1 MRDYFPFFKRRPD
14 ITYLDS
20 AATSQTLYTVAEDQ
34 RDFMLDHKS
43 NAHRSGNS
51 MGTYVDQQYQLS
63 KELIGKWLNIN
74 KPEKRVVFNSGT
86 TQGLNDAAQMIISAM
101 EGGGVV
107 FLGIDSH
114 HSLIL
119 PWTQSG
125 NAKWRVVY
133 VELDKD
139 GRLDLNDLS
148 AKIKAEPMG
157 VSKVIAATAV
167 SNVLGLVNDLDGIKK
182 IALEC
187 AAVSIIDASQI
198 ISKRQ
203 LNLSGFDFVVWS
215 WHKVYGP
222 MGLGCL
228 LIDPVWLN
236 FDPVRPGGGTVTSV
250 SVNSVL
256 WTDNATKFESGTQ
269 NLSAI
274 CALPKLVNW
283 LIEHQTDIE
292 THDISLAKVIN
303 DQISLA
309 QFTPTSKTDSG
320 LLCLE
325 PVAGTVED
333 YTMMLDAKNIMIRSG
348 KLCAE
353 PLITQIS
360 NGALLRLSWGC
371 YTTRQ
376 EIELA
381 LDNLGDIHAR
391 LSKHVQ
397 RAV

>member
-1 MRDYFPFFKRRPD
+1 MRDYFPFFKRRQD

-20 AATSQTLYTVAEDQ
+20 AATSQTLYTVADDM
-34 RDFMLDHKS
+34 RDFMLSNKS

-51 MGTYVDQQYQLS
+51 MGTWVDQQYHLS

-74 KPEKRVVFNSGT
+74 HPEKRIVYNSGT
-86 TQGLNDAAQMIISAM
+86 TQGLNDAAEMIMSAM
-101 EGGGVV
+101 SSGVV
-107 FLGIDSH
+107 FVGIDSH

-125 NAKWRVVY
+125 NAKWKVVFIN
-133 VELDKD
+133 LDKD
-139 GRLDLNDLS
+139 GRLDLDDLQ
-148 AKIKAEPMG
+148 AKIKLEPMA
-157 VSKVIAATAV
+157 VSKVIAVNAV
-167 SNVLGLVNDLDGIKK
+167 SNVLGLVNDLDAIKK
-182 IALEC
+182 IALEI

-198 ISKRQ
+198 ISKRRIDI
-203 LNLSGFDFVVWS
+203 SGFDFVAFS

-250 SVNSVL
+250 GIDTVT
-256 WTDNATKFESGTQ
+256 WTKDATKFESGTQ

-274 CALPKLVNW
+274 CAIPKLVEW
-283 LIEHQTDIE
+283 LIQHQNDIE
-292 THDISLAKVIN
+292 THDTALAKIIN

-309 QFTPTSKTDSG
+309 QFTPISNTDSG

-325 PVAGTVED
+325 PVVGTVED

-353 PLITQIS
+353 PLINQIS
-360 NGALLRLSWGC
+360 QGALLRLSWGC
-371 YTTRQ
+371 YTTKQ

-381 LDNLGDIHAR
+381 LDSLGEIHAR

-397 RAV
+397 RTV

>member
-1 MRDYFPFFKRRPD
+1 MRDDFPFFKRKQD

-20 AATSQTLYTVAEDQ
+20 AATSQTLYTVVEDQ

-51 MGTYVDQQYQLS
+51 MGTWVDQQYQLS
-63 KELIGKWLNIN
+63 KELIGRWLNLN
-74 KPEKRVVFNSGT
+74 NPEKRIVFNSGT
-86 TQGLNDAAQMIISAM
+86 TQGLNDAAELIMSAM
-101 EGGGVV
+101 PSGVV
-107 FLGIDSH
+107 FIGIDSH

-125 NAKWRVVY
+125 NSKWRVVFI
-133 VELDKD
+133 ELDKD
-139 GRLDLNDLS
+139 GRLDLEDLKS
-148 AKIKAEPMG
+148 KIKLEPMA
-157 VSKVIAATAV
+157 VSKVIAVNAV
-167 SNVLGLVNDLDGIKK
+167 SNVLGLVNDLDAIKK
-182 IALEC
+182 IALDV

-203 LNLSGFDFVVWS
+203 LNLSGFDFVAWS

-236 FDPVRPGGGTVTSV
+236 FDPVRPGGGSVTKVSLDSV
-250 SVNSVL
+250 T
-256 WTDNATKFESGTQ
+256 WQTNAGKFESGTQ

-274 CALPKLVNW
+274 CTLPRLVQW
-283 LIEHQTDIE
+283 LIEHQNDIE
-292 THDISLAKVIN
+292 AHDISLARIIN
-303 DQISLA
+303 DHISLA
-309 QFTPTSKTDSG
+309 QFTPTSRTDSG
-320 LLCLE
+320 LVCLD
-325 PVAGTVED
+325 PVVGSVED
-333 YTMMLDAKNIMIRSG
+333 YTMMLDAKSIMIRGG

-353 PLITQIS
+353 PLIQQVS
-360 NGALLRLSWGC
+360 NNGLLRLSWGC
-371 YTTRQ
+371 YTTKQ

-381 LDNLGDIHAR
+381 LDSLGEIHAR
-391 LSKHVQ
+391 LSRHVQ

>member
-1 MRDYFPFFKRRPD
+1 MRDYFPFFKRKQD

-20 AATSQTLYTVAEDQ
+20 AATSQTLYTVAEDM

-51 MGTYVDQQYQLS
+51 MGTWVDQQYQLS
-63 KELIGKWLNIN
+63 KELIGKWLNLN
-74 KPEKRVVFNSGT
+74 KPEKRIVFNSGT
-86 TQGLNDAAQMIISAM
+86 TQGLNDAAQLIMSAM
-101 EGGGVV
+101 SSGVV
-107 FLGIDSH
+107 FIGIDSH

-125 NAKWRVVY
+125 NSKWKVVFI
-133 VELDKD
+133 ELDKD
-139 GRLDLNDLS
+139 GRLDLNDL
-148 AKIKAEPMG
+148 KTKMKLEPLA
-157 VSKVIAATAV
+157 VSKVIAVNAV

-182 IALEC
+182 IALDY
-187 AAVSIIDASQI
+187 AAVSVIDASQI

-203 LNLSGFDFVVWS
+203 VNFSGFDFVAWS

-236 FDPVRPGGGTVTSV
+236 FDPVRSGGGSVTRVSIDSV
-250 SVNSVL
+250 T
-256 WTDNATKFESGTQ
+256 WQTNAGKFESGTQ
-269 NLSAI
+269 NLAAI
-274 CALPKLVNW
+274 SALPRLVEW
-283 LIEHQTDIE
+283 LIEHQHDIE
-292 THDISLAKVIN
+292 THDISLARIIN
-303 DQISLA
+303 DHISLA
-309 QFTPTSKTDSG
+309 QFTPVSKTDSG
-320 LLCLE
+320 LLCLD
-325 PVAGTVED
+325 PVVGSVED

-353 PLITQIS
+353 PLITQVS
-360 NGALLRLSWGC
+360 NNGLLRLSWGC
-371 YTTRQ
+371 YTTKQ

-381 LDNLGDIHAR
+381 LDSLGEIHAR
-391 LSKHVQ
+391 FSRHVQ

>member
-1 MRDYFPFFKRRPD
+1 MRDYFPFFKRRPEV
-14 ITYLDS
+14 TYLDS
-20 AATSQTLYTVAEDQ
+20 AATSQTLYTVADDQ
-34 RDFMLDHKS
+34 RDFMLSNKS

-63 KELIGKWLNIN
+63 KELIGKWLDIN
-74 KPEKRVVFNSGT
+74 KPEKRVIFNSGT
-86 TQGLNDAAQMIISAM
+86 TQGLNDATVMIMSAM
-101 EGGGVV
+101 SSGVV
-107 FLGIDSH
+107 FVGIDSH

-125 NAKWRVVY
+125 NAKWRVVFID
-133 VELDKD
+133 LDKD
-139 GRLDLNDLS
+139 GRLDLDDLQS
-148 AKIKAEPMG
+148 KIKLEPMA
-157 VSKVIAATAV
+157 VSKVIAVNAV
-167 SNVLGLVNDLDGIKK
+167 SNVLGLVNDLDRIKK
-182 IALEC
+182 IALEV

-198 ISKRQ
+198 ISKRK
-203 LNLSGFDFVVWS
+203 LDVSGFDFVAWS

-228 LIDPVWLN
+228 IIDPIWLN
-236 FDPVRPGGGTVTSV
+236 FDPVRPGGGSVTSV
-250 SVNSVL
+250 SIDSVT

-274 CALPKLVNW
+274 CALPKLVQW
-283 LIEHQTDIE
+283 LIEHQNDIE
-292 THDISLAKVIN
+292 EHDISLAKVIN

-309 QFTPTSKTDSG
+309 QFTPTTRTDSG

-325 PVAGTVED
+325 PVIGSVED

-353 PLITQIS
+353 PLINQIS

-371 YTTRQ
+371 YTTKQ

-391 LSKHVQ
+391 LSRHVQ

>member
-1 MRDYFPFFKRRPD
+1 MRDYFPFFKRRPEV
-14 ITYLDS
+14 TYLDS
-20 AATSQTLYTVAEDQ
+20 AATSQTLYTVADDQ
-34 RDFMLDHKS
+34 RDFMLSNKS

-51 MGTYVDQQYQLS
+51 MGTWVDQQYQLS

-74 KPEKRVVFNSGT
+74 HPEKRIVYNSGT
-86 TQGLNDAAQMIISAM
+86 TQGLNDATQLIMSAM
-101 EGGGVV
+101 SSGVV
-107 FLGIDSH
+107 FVGIDSH

-119 PWTQSG
+119 PWMQSG
-125 NAKWRVVY
+125 NAKWKVVFIN
-133 VELDKD
+133 LDKD
-139 GRLDLNDLS
+139 GRLDLDDLQ
-148 AKIKAEPMG
+148 AKIKLEPMA
-157 VSKVIAATAV
+157 VSKVIAVNAV
-167 SNVLGLVNDLDGIKK
+167 SNVLGLVNDLDAIKK
-182 IALEC
+182 IALDV

-198 ISKRQ
+198 ISKRKIDI
-203 LNLSGFDFVVWS
+203 SGFDFVAFS

-228 LIDPVWLN
+228 LIDPAWLN

-250 SVNSVL
+250 SMDTVT

-274 CALPKLVNW
+274 CALPKLVEW
-283 LIEHQTDIE
+283 LIQHQNDIE
-292 THDISLAKVIN
+292 AHDIAIAKVVN

-309 QFTPTSKTDSG
+309 QFTPTSRTDSG

-325 PVAGTVED
+325 PVVGSVED

-353 PLITQIS
+353 PLIQQIS

-381 LDNLGDIHAR
+381 LDNLGEIHAR
-391 LSKHVQ
+391 LSRHVQ
-397 RAV
+397 RSV

>member
-1 MRDYFPFFKRRPD
+1 MRDDFPFFKRRQE
-14 ITYLDS
+14 IIYLDS

-34 RDFMLDHKS
+34 RDFMLSNKS

-51 MGTYVDQQYQLS
+51 MGTWVDQQYQKS

-74 KPEKRVVFNSGT
+74 HPEKRIVYNSGT
-86 TQGLNDAAQMIISAM
+86 TQGLNDAVQLVMSAM
-101 EGGGVV
+101 SSGVV
-107 FLGIDSH
+107 FVGIDSH

-125 NAKWRVVY
+125 NSKWKVVFIN
-133 VELDKD
+133 LDKD
-139 GRLDLNDLS
+139 GRLDLDDLQ
-148 AKIKAEPMG
+148 AKIKLEPMA
-157 VSKVIAATAV
+157 VSKVIAVNAV
-167 SNVLGLVNDLDGIKK
+167 SNVLGLVNDLDAIKK
-182 IALEC
+182 IALEV

-198 ISKRQ
+198 ISKRRIDI
-203 LNLSGFDFVVWS
+203 SGFDFVAFS

-250 SVNSVL
+250 STDSVT
-256 WTDNATKFESGTQ
+256 WTKDAGKFESGTQ
-269 NLSAI
+269 NLAAI
-274 CALPKLVNW
+274 CSLPRLVEW
-283 LIEHQTDIE
+283 LIEHQNDIE
-292 THDISLAKVIN
+292 AHDVSLAKIIN

-320 LLCLE
+320 LICLE
-325 PVAGTVED
+325 PVVGSVED
-333 YTMMLDAKNIMIRSG
+333 YTMMLDAKNIMIRGG

-353 PLITQIS
+353 PLVTQVS
-360 NGALLRLSWGC
+360 NSGLLRLSWGC
-371 YTTRQ
+371 YTTKQ

-381 LDNLGDIHAR
+381 LDSLGEIHAR

>member
-1 MRDYFPFFKRRPD
+1 MREYFPFFKRRPD

-20 AATSQTLYTVAEDQ
+20 AATSQTLYSVAEDQ
-34 RDFMLDHKS
+34 RDFMFDHKS

-74 KPEKRVVFNSGT
+74 KPEKRIVYNSGT
-86 TQGLNDAAQMIISAM
+86 TQGLNDAASMIMSAM
-101 EGGGVV
+101 SSGVV
-107 FLGIDSH
+107 FIGIDSH

-125 NAKWRVVY
+125 NAKWKVVFID
-133 VELDKD
+133 LDRD
-139 GRLDLNDLS
+139 GRIDLDDLQ
-148 AKIKAEPMG
+148 AKIKLEPMAS
-157 VSKVIAATAV
+157 SKVIAVNAV
-167 SNVLGLVNDLDGIKK
+167 SNVLGLVNDLDAIKK
-182 IALEC
+182 IALDI

-198 ISKRQ
+198 ISKRKIDI
-203 LNLSGFDFVVWS
+203 SGFDFVAWS

-236 FDPVRPGGGTVTSV
+236 FDPVRPGGGNVTSV
-250 SVNSVL
+250 TTDHVT

-274 CALPKLVNW
+274 CALPKLVEW
-283 LIEHQTDIE
+283 LMEHQTDIE
-292 THDISLAKVIN
+292 THDISLSKIIN
-303 DQISLA
+303 DQVSLA

-320 LLCLE
+320 LICLD
-325 PVAGTVED
+325 PVVGSVED

-353 PLITQIS
+353 PLVTQLS
-360 NGALLRLSWGC
+360 NNGLLRLSWGC
-371 YTTRQ
+371 YTTKQ

-381 LDNLGDIHAR
+381 LDSLGEIHAR
-391 LSKHVQ
+391 LSRHVQ
-397 RAV
+397 RTV

>member
-1 MRDYFPFFKRRPD
+1 MRDYFPFFKRRHD

-20 AATSQTLYTVAEDQ
+20 AATSQTLYTVAEDM
-34 RDFMLDHKS
+34 RDFMLSYKS

-51 MGTYVDQQYQLS
+51 MGTHVDQQYQQS
-63 KELIGKWLNIN
+63 KELIGKWLNLN
-74 KPEKRVVFNSGT
+74 KPEKRIVFNSGT
-86 TQGLNDAAQMIISAM
+86 TQGLNDAAQMIMSAM
-101 EGGGVV
+101 PSGVV
-107 FLGIDSH
+107 FIGIDSH

-125 NAKWRVVY
+125 NAKWKVVFID
-133 VELDKD
+133 LDKD
-139 GRLDLNDLS
+139 GRLDLDDLQ
-148 AKIKAEPMG
+148 AKIKLEPMA
-157 VSKVIAATAV
+157 VSKVIAVNAV
-167 SNVLGLVNDLDGIKK
+167 SNVLGLVNDLDAIKK
-182 IALEC
+182 IALDV
-187 AAVSIIDASQI
+187 AAVSVIDASQI

-203 LNLSGFDFVVWS
+203 VNFSGFDFVAWS

-250 SVNSVL
+250 SVDSVT
-256 WTDNATKFESGTQ
+256 WQTNAGKFESGTQ
-269 NLSAI
+269 NLAAI
-274 CALPKLVNW
+274 SVLPRLVEW
-283 LIEHQTDIE
+283 LIEHQADIE
-292 THDISLAKVIN
+292 AHDISIARIIN
-303 DQISLA
+303 DHISLT
-309 QFTPTSKTDSG
+309 QFTPVSKTDSG

-325 PVAGTVED
+325 PVIGTVED

-353 PLITQIS
+353 PLIKQIS
-360 NGALLRLSWGC
+360 NHGLLRLSWGC
-371 YTTRQ
+371 YTTKQ

-381 LDNLGDIHAR
+381 LDSLGEIHAR
-391 LSKHVQ
+391 LSRHVQ

>member
-1 MRDYFPFFKRRPD
+1 MRDYFPFFKRKQD
-14 ITYLDS
+14 IIYLDS

-34 RDFMLDHKS
+34 RDFMLDYKS

-51 MGTYVDQQYQLS
+51 MGTHIDQQYQLS
-63 KELIGKWLNIN
+63 KELIGKWLNLN
-74 KPEKRVVFNSGT
+74 KPEKRIIFNSGT
-86 TQGLNDAAQMIISAM
+86 TQGLNDATQLIMSAM
-101 EGGGVV
+101 SSGVV
-107 FLGIDSH
+107 FIGIDSH

-125 NAKWRVVY
+125 NAKWKVVFI
-133 VELDKD
+133 ELDKD
-139 GRLDLNDLS
+139 GRLDLNDLET
-148 AKIKAEPMG
+148 KMKLEPMA
-157 VSKVIAATAV
+157 VSKVIAVNAV

-182 IALEC
+182 IALEY
-187 AAVSIIDASQI
+187 AAVSVIDASQI

-203 LNLSGFDFVVWS
+203 VNFSGFDFVAWS

-236 FDPVRPGGGTVTSV
+236 FDPVRPGGGSVTSV
-250 SVNSVL
+250 SIDSVT
-256 WTDNATKFESGTQ
+256 WQTNAGKFESGTQ

-274 CALPKLVNW
+274 FALPRLIEW
-283 LIEHQTDIE
+283 LIEHQNDIE
-292 THDISLAKVIN
+292 THDISLAKIIN

-320 LLCLE
+320 LICLD
-325 PVAGTVED
+325 PVVGTVED

-360 NGALLRLSWGC
+360 NNGLIRLSWGC
-371 YTTRQ
+371 YTTKQ

-381 LDNLGDIHAR
+381 LDSLGEIHAR
-391 LSKHVQ
+391 LSRHVQ
-397 RAV
+397 RSV

>member
-1 MRDYFPFFKRRPD
+1 MRDYFPFFKRRPE

-51 MGTYVDQQYQLS
+51 MGTYVDQQYHLS

-74 KPEKRVVFNSGT
+74 HPEKRIVYNSGA
-86 TQGLNDAAQMIISAM
+86 TQGLNDACQMIMSAM
-101 EGGGVV
+101 SSGVV
-107 FLGIDSH
+107 FVGIDSH

-125 NAKWRVVY
+125 NAKWKVVFID
-133 VELDKD
+133 LDKD
-139 GRLDLNDLS
+139 GRIDLNDLQ
-148 AKIKAEPMG
+148 AKMKLEPMA
-157 VSKVIAATAV
+157 VSKVIAVNAV
-167 SNVLGLVNDLDGIKK
+167 SNVLGLINDLDAIKK
-182 IALEC
+182 IALEV

-198 ISKRQ
+198 ISKRRIDI
-203 LNLSGFDFVVWS
+203 SGFDFVAFS

-236 FDPVRPGGGTVTSV
+236 FDPVRPGGGSVTSV
-250 SVNSVL
+250 SIDSVT
-256 WTDNATKFESGTQ
+256 WQTNAGKFESGTQ
-269 NLSAI
+269 NLAAI
-274 CALPKLVNW
+274 CAIPRLVNW
-283 LIEHQTDIE
+283 LIEHGNDIE
-292 THDISLAKVIN
+292 THDISLSKIVN

-320 LLCLE
+320 LVCLE
-325 PVAGTVED
+325 PVVGSVED

-353 PLITQIS
+353 PLIKQIS
-360 NGALLRLSWGC
+360 NNGLLRLSWGC

-376 EIELA
+376 EIESA
-381 LDNLGDIHAR
+381 LDNLGEIHAR
-391 LSKHVQ
+391 LSRHVQ
-397 RAV
+397 

>member
-1 MRDYFPFFKRRPD
+1 MRDYFPFFKRRPE

-20 AATSQTLYTVAEDQ
+20 AATSQTLYTVADDM
-34 RDFMLDHKS
+34 RDFMLSNKS

-51 MGTYVDQQYQLS
+51 MGTWVDQQYQLS
-63 KELIGKWLNIN
+63 KELIGKWLNVSH
-74 KPEKRVVFNSGT
+74 PEKRIVFNSGT
-86 TQGLNDAAQMIISAM
+86 TQGLNDATQLIMSAM
-101 EGGGVV
+101 SSGVV
-107 FLGIDSH
+107 FIGIDSH

-125 NAKWRVVY
+125 NDKWRVVFI
-133 VELDKD
+133 ELDKD
-139 GRLDLNDLS
+139 GRLDLNDLET
-148 AKIKAEPMG
+148 KIKLEPKD
-157 VSKVIAATAV
+157 VSKVIAVNAV
-167 SNVLGLVNDLDGIKK
+167 SNVLGLINDLDGIKK
-182 IALEC
+182 IALNY

-203 LNLSGFDFVVWS
+203 VNFSGFDFVAWS

-228 LIDPVWLN
+228 LIDTIWLN

-250 SVNSVL
+250 DLNSVT
-256 WTDNATKFESGTQ
+256 WQTNAGKFESGTQ
-269 NLSAI
+269 NLAGI
-274 CALPKLVNW
+274 CTLPRLVQW
-283 LIEHQTDIE
+283 LIEHQSDIE
-292 THDISLAKVIN
+292 THDTSLAKIIN

-320 LLCLE
+320 LICLD
-325 PVAGTVED
+325 PVVGAVED

-360 NGALLRLSWGC
+360 NNGLLRLSWGC
-371 YTTRQ
+371 YTTKQ

-381 LDNLGDIHAR
+381 LDSLGEIHAR
-391 LSKHVQ
+391 FSRHVQ

>member
-1 MRDYFPFFKRRPD
+1 MRDYFPFFKRRQE

-20 AATSQTLYTVAEDQ
+20 AATSQTLYTVAEDM
-34 RDFMLDHKS
+34 RDFMLSYKS

-63 KELIGKWLNIN
+63 KELIGKWLNLD
-74 KPEKRVVFNSGT
+74 KPEKRIVFNSGT
-86 TQGLNDAAQMIISAM
+86 TQGLNDAAELIVSAM
-101 EGGGVV
+101 SSGVV
-107 FLGIDSH
+107 FIGIDSH

-119 PWTQSG
+119 PWTQLG
-125 NAKWRVVY
+125 NSKWKVVFIN
-133 VELDKD
+133 LDKD
-139 GRLDLNDLS
+139 GRLDLNDLQ
-148 AKIKAEPMG
+148 AKIKLEPMA
-157 VSKVIAATAV
+157 VSKVIAVNAV
-167 SNVLGLVNDLDGIKK
+167 SNVLGLVNDLDAIKK
-182 IALEC
+182 IALDV
-187 AAVSIIDASQI
+187 AAVTVIDASQI

-203 LNLSGFDFVVWS
+203 VNFGGFDFVAWS

-228 LIDPVWLN
+228 LIDPIWLN
-236 FDPVRPGGGTVTSV
+236 YNPVRPGGGTVTSV
-250 SVNSVL
+250 SVDSVT
-256 WTDNATKFESGTQ
+256 WQTNAGKFESGTQ
-269 NLSAI
+269 NLAAI
-274 CALPKLVNW
+274 CTLPKLVQW
-283 LIEHQTDIE
+283 LIDHQNDIE
-292 THDISLAKVIN
+292 AHDISLAKIVN

-325 PVAGTVED
+325 PVVGTVED

-353 PLITQIS
+353 PLIQQIS
-360 NGALLRLSWGC
+360 NNGLLRLSWGC
-371 YTTRQ
+371 YTTRR

-381 LDNLGDIHAR
+381 LDSLGEIHAR
-391 LSKHVQ
+391 LSRHVQ

>member
-1 MRDYFPFFKRRPD
+1 MRDYFPFFKRRPE

-20 AATSQTLYTVAEDQ
+20 AATSQTLYTVADDLKE
-34 RDFMLDHKS
+34 FMLNHKS

-51 MGTYVDQQYQLS
+51 MGTWVDQQYQMS
-63 KELIGKWLNIN
+63 KELIGTWLRIN
-74 KPEKRVVFNSGT
+74 QPEKRIVFNSGT
-86 TQGLNDAAQMIISAM
+86 TQGLNDAAELIMSSM
-101 EGGGVV
+101 DSGVV
-107 FLGIDSH
+107 FVGIDSH

-125 NAKWRVVY
+125 NTRWRVVFIN
-133 VELDKD
+133 LDKD
-139 GRLDLNDLS
+139 GRLDLDDLQ
-148 AKIKAEPMG
+148 AKIKLEPMA
-157 VSKVIAATAV
+157 VSKVIAVNAV
-167 SNVLGLVNDLDGIKK
+167 SNVLGLVNDLDAIKK
-182 IALEC
+182 IALDV

-203 LNLSGFDFVVWS
+203 VNLSGFDFVAWS

-236 FDPVRPGGGTVTSV
+236 FDPVRPGGGSVTSV
-250 SVNSVL
+250 SVDSVT
-256 WTDNATKFESGTQ
+256 WQTNAGKFESGTQ
-269 NLSAI
+269 NLAAI
-274 CALPKLVNW
+274 CTIPNLVKW
-283 LIEHQTDIE
+283 LIGHEKDIE
-292 THDISLAKVIN
+292 EHDNSLAKIIN

-309 QFTPTSKTDSG
+309 HFTPASKTDSG
-320 LLCLE
+320 LICLE
-325 PVAGTVED
+325 PVVGAVED

-353 PLITQIS
+353 PLIQQIS
-360 NGALLRLSWGC
+360 NHGLLRLSWGC

-381 LDNLGDIHAR
+381 LDSLGEIHAR
-391 LSKHVQ
+391 LSRHVQ
-397 RAV
+397 RTV

>member
-20 AATSQTLYTVAEDQ
+20 AATSQTLYSVADDM
-34 RDFMLDHKS
+34 RDFMLSNKS

-51 MGTYVDQQYQLS
+51 MGTYVDQQYQSS
-63 KELIGKWLNIN
+63 KELIGKWLDIN

-86 TQGLNDAAQMIISAM
+86 TQGLNDAAELIMSAM
-101 EGGGVV
+101 SSGVV
-107 FLGIDSH
+107 FIGIDSH

-125 NAKWRVVY
+125 NAKWKVVFI
-133 VELDKD
+133 ELDKY
-139 GRLDLNDLS
+139 GRLDLNDLQT
-148 AKIKAEPMG
+148 KIKLEPMA
-157 VSKVIAATAV
+157 VSKVIAVNAV
-167 SNVLGLVNDLDGIKK
+167 SNVLGLVNDLDAIKK
-182 IALEC
+182 IALDV

-198 ISKRQ
+198 ISKRKIDI
-203 LNLSGFDFVVWS
+203 NGFDFVAWS

-228 LIDPVWLN
+228 LIDPIWLN

-250 SVNSVL
+250 STESVS
-256 WTDNATKFESGTQ
+256 WQTNAGKFESGTQ

-274 CALPKLVNW
+274 CALPKLVDW
-283 LIEHQTDIE
+283 LIEHQNDIE
-292 THDISLAKVIN
+292 SHDISLSRIAN
-303 DQISLA
+303 DHVSLA
-309 QFTPTSKTDSG
+309 QFTPASKTDSG
-320 LLCLE
+320 LVCLD
-325 PVAGTVED
+325 PVIGAVED

-360 NGALLRLSWGC
+360 NNGLIRLSWGC
-371 YTTRQ
+371 YTTKQ

-381 LDNLGDIHAR
+381 LDSLGEIHAR

>member
-1 MRDYFPFFKRRPD
+1 MRDYFPFFKRRQD

-20 AATSQTLYTVAEDQ
+20 AATSQVLYTVADDQ
-34 RDFMLDHKS
+34 RDFLINHKS

-63 KELIGKWLNIN
+63 KELIGKWLNIRQ
-74 KPEKRVVFNSGT
+74 PEKRIVYNSGT
-86 TQGLNDAAQMIISAM
+86 TQGLNDAAAMIMSAM
-101 EGGGVV
+101 SSGVV
-107 FLGIDSH
+107 FVGIDSH

-125 NAKWRVVY
+125 NAKWKVVFIN
-133 VELDKD
+133 LDKD
-139 GRLDLNDLS
+139 GRLDLDDLK
-148 AKIKAEPMG
+148 AKIKQEPMA
-157 VSKVIAATAV
+157 VSKVIAVNAV
-167 SNVLGLVNDLDGIKK
+167 SNVLGLVNDLDAIKK
-182 IALEC
+182 IALDI

-198 ISKRQ
+198 VGKRKIDI
-203 LNLSGFDFVVWS
+203 SGFDFVAFS

-228 LIDPVWLN
+228 IIDPVWLN

-250 SVNSVL
+250 STDSVT
-256 WTDNATKFESGTQ
+256 WTKDAGKFESGTQ

-274 CALPKLVNW
+274 CAIPKLVEW
-283 LIEHQTDIE
+283 LIEHQDDIE
-292 THDISLAKVIN
+292 THDISIAKVIN

-309 QFTPTSKTDSG
+309 QFTPISKTDSG

-325 PVAGTVED
+325 PVAGSVED
-333 YTMMLDAKNIMIRSG
+333 YTMMLDAKKIMIRGG

-353 PLITQIS
+353 PLVTQIS
-360 NGALLRLSWGC
+360 RGALLRLSWGC

-381 LDNLGDIHAR
+381 LDNLGEIHAR
-391 LSKHVQ
+391 LSRYVQ
-397 RAV
+397 

>member
-1 MRDYFPFFKRRPD
+1 MRDYFPFFKRRQD

-20 AATSQTLYTVAEDQ
+20 AATSQTLYTVADDM
-34 RDFMLDHKS
+34 RDFMLSNKS

-51 MGTYVDQQYQLS
+51 MGTWVDQQYHLS

-74 KPEKRVVFNSGT
+74 HPEKRIVYNSGT
-86 TQGLNDAAQMIISAM
+86 TQGLNDAAEMIMSAM
-101 EGGGVV
+101 SSGVV
-107 FLGIDSH
+107 FVGIDSH

-125 NAKWRVVY
+125 NAKWKVVFIN
-133 VELDKD
+133 LDKD
-139 GRLDLNDLS
+139 GRVDLDDLQ
-148 AKIKAEPMG
+148 AKIKLEPMA
-157 VSKVIAATAV
+157 VSKVIAVNAV
-167 SNVLGLVNDLDGIKK
+167 SNVLGLVNDLDAIKK
-182 IALEC
+182 IALEI

-198 ISKRQ
+198 ISKRRIDI
-203 LNLSGFDFVVWS
+203 SGFDFVAFS

-228 LIDPVWLN
+228 LIDPVWVN

-250 SVNSVL
+250 GIDTVT
-256 WTDNATKFESGTQ
+256 WTKDATKFESGTQ

-274 CALPKLVNW
+274 CAIPKLVAW
-283 LIEHQTDIE
+283 LIQHQNDIE
-292 THDISLAKVIN
+292 AHDIAIAKMIN

-309 QFTPTSKTDSG
+309 QFTPTSRTDSG

-325 PVAGTVED
+325 PVVGTVED

-353 PLITQIS
+353 PLIKQIS
-360 NGALLRLSWGC
+360 QGALLRLSWGC
-371 YTTRQ
+371 YTTKQ

-381 LDNLGDIHAR
+381 LDSLGEIHAR

-397 RAV
+397 RTV

>member
-14 ITYLDS
+14 IIYLDS
-20 AATSQTLYTVAEDQ
+20 AATSQTLYTVADDQ
-34 RDFMLDHKS
+34 RDFMLSNKS

-74 KPEKRVVFNSGT
+74 HPEKRIVYNSGT
-86 TQGLNDAAQMIISAM
+86 TQGLNDAAAMIMSAM
-101 EGGGVV
+101 SSGVV
-107 FLGIDSH
+107 FVGIDSH

-125 NAKWRVVY
+125 NAKWKVVFID
-133 VELDKD
+133 LDKD
-139 GRLDLNDLS
+139 GRLDLNDLQ
-148 AKIKAEPMG
+148 AKIKLEPMA
-157 VSKVIAATAV
+157 VSKVIAVNAV
-167 SNVLGLVNDLDGIKK
+167 SNVLGLVNDLDAIKK
-182 IALEC
+182 IALDV

-198 ISKRQ
+198 VSKRKI
-203 LNLSGFDFVVWS
+203 NISGFDFVAWS

-236 FDPVRPGGGTVTSV
+236 FDPVRPGGGSVTRV
-250 SVNSVL
+250 SVDSAT
-256 WTDNATKFESGTQ
+256 WTTNATKFESGTQ

-274 CALPKLVNW
+274 CTLPKLVNW
-283 LIEHQTDIE
+283 LIEHQDDIE
-292 THDISLAKVIN
+292 AHDIAIAKVMN

-353 PLITQIS
+353 PLINQIS
-360 NGALLRLSWGC
+360 RGALLRLSWGC

-391 LSKHVQ
+391 LSRHVQ
-397 RAV
+397 RTV

>member
-1 MRDYFPFFKRRPD
+1 MRDYFPFFKRRQD
-14 ITYLDS
+14 IVYLDS
-20 AATSQTLYTVAEDQ
+20 AATSQTLYTVADDQ
-34 RDFMLDHKS
+34 RDFMLSNKS

-51 MGTYVDQQYQLS
+51 MGTWVDRQYQLS

-74 KPEKRVVFNSGT
+74 KPEQRIVFNSGT
-86 TQGLNDAAQMIISAM
+86 TQALNDAASLIMSAM
-101 EGGGVV
+101 SSGVV
-107 FLGIDSH
+107 FIGIDSH

-125 NAKWRVVY
+125 NAKWKVVFIN
-133 VELDKD
+133 LDQD
-139 GRLDLNDLS
+139 GRLDLNDLKT
-148 AKIKAEPMG
+148 KIKSEPMA
-157 VSKVIAATAV
+157 VSKVIAVNAV
-167 SNVLGLVNDLDGIKK
+167 SNVLGLVNDLDAIKK
-182 IALEC
+182 IALDV

-198 ISKRQ
+198 ISKRRIDI
-203 LNLSGFDFVVWS
+203 SGFDFVAFS

-250 SVNSVL
+250 STDKVT

-269 NLSAI
+269 NLAAI
-274 CALPKLVNW
+274 CALPKLVEW
-283 LIEHQTDIE
+283 LIEHQNDIE
-292 THDISLAKVIN
+292 KHDIGIAKIIN

-309 QFTPTSKTDSG
+309 QFTPISKTDSG
-320 LLCLE
+320 LICLE
-325 PVAGTVED
+325 PVVGTVED

-353 PLITQIS
+353 PLVKQIS
-360 NGALLRLSWGC
+360 QGALLRLSWGC
-371 YTTRQ
+371 YTTKQ

-381 LDNLGDIHAR
+381 LDNLGEINAR
-391 LSKHVQ
+391 LSRYVQ
-397 RAV
+397 RAI